1 MMVSVVI
8 PVYKAE
14 EFVKGAVESALSQG
28 ETGEVILVEDNS
40 PDGSLNICRELA
52 ASHDKV
58 RLVRHA
64 GGRNLGAGASRN
76 LGVRNALYDYV
87 AFLDADD
94 FYLENRF
101 SEASRLFDLHPE
113 IDGVYEAV
121 GVTYQ
126 DASARQRW
134 ISWGCEDLITMKKRV
149 SHDELF
155 SALVGGGKGWLHL
168 DGLVLKR
175 SVFDRCG
182 FFFEQLRLHQDS
194 AFFLQLAAACR
205 LLPGRLTEAVAMRR
219 VHDHNRISGANA
231 DSRALHFKTLFHW
244 ALERQLARRKLEIL
258 FQNYLYFGILSMRD
272 NKSLKNGHLGQM
284 SSLCFDILTHPYLSI
299 SAFYRRMCNRIQSS

>member
-1 MMVSVVI
+1 MLVSVVI

-14 EFVKGAVESALSQG
+14 EFIKGAVESALSQR
-28 ETGEVILVEDNS
+28 ETGEVILIEDNS
-40 PDGSLNICRELA
+40 PDGSLGICRELA
-52 ASHDKV
+52 ASNDKV
-58 RLVRHA
+58 RLVRHPE
-64 GGRNLGAGASRN
+64 GRNLGAGASRN

-101 SEASRLFDLHPE
+101 TEASTLFEGHPE

-121 GVTYQ
+121 GVYYQ
-126 DASARQRW
+126 DSSARQRW
-134 ISWGCEDLITMKKRV
+134 LSWGCEDLITMKERV

-155 SALVGGGKGWLHL
+155 SALVEGGNGWLHL

-205 LLPGRLTEAVAMRR
+205 LLSGRLSEAVAMRR
-219 VHDHNRISGANA
+219 VHDHNRISGANT
-231 DSRALHFKTLFHW
+231 DSRALHFRTLFHW
-244 ALERQLARRKLEIL
+244 AQEQQLARRKLEIL
-258 FQNYLYFGILSMRD
+258 FQNYLYFAFLSMRD
-272 NKSLKNGHLGQM
+272 NKMLKSGNLAEIR
-284 SSLCFDILTHPYLSI
+284 SLCVDILTHPNLFI
-299 SAFYRRMCNRIQSS
+299 SAFYRRICNRIQRV